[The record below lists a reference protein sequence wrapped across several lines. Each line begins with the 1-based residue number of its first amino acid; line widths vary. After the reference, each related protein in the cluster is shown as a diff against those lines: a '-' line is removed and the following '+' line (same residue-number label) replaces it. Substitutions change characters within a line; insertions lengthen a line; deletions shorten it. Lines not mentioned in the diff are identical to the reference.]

1 MKIGC
6 DLVAL
11 GRLARRLEHEDFTE
25 RVFHPLELEQCA
37 ARKDRLA
44 ALGARFAAKEA
55 LSKALGKGLLTSG
68 IFPRDIWVRRTDN
81 GCPVLELAPH
91 VRQELTRLGYS
102 QCEVSLSHDGDYAMA
117 TVLLF

>member
-11 GRLARRLEHEDFTE
+11 ARLARRLESEDFL
-25 RVFHPLELEQCA
+25 RSVFHPVELEQCA

-55 LSKALGKGLLTSG
+55 MSKALGKGLLTSG
-68 IFPRDIWVRRTDN
+68 IFPRDIWVRRTDT
-81 GCPVLELAPH
+81 GCPVLEVAPH
-91 VRQELTRLGYS
+91 VRQELTRLGYT

-117 TVLLF
+117 TVLLC